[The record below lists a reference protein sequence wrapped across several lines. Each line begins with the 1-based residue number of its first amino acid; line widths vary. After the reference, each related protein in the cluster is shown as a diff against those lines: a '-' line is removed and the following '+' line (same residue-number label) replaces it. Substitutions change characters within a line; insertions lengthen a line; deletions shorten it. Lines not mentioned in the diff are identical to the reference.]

1 MTPPS
6 GGRRPL
12 AGRHV
17 VVGVSGS
24 IAAYKA
30 VTLVRRL
37 IDAGATVDVAMTHSA
52 TQFVGPLTFAT
63 LTQRPVLDDALQ
75 LDPLGRIAHVEV
87 ALAADVV
94 VLAPATVHLIGQLA
108 AGLAPD
114 AVTAIVA
121 ASRAPIVVAPAMD
134 AGMWAHP
141 ATQRNVETLRGFGY
155 RVIEPGV
162 GALAS
167 GLSGQGRLAEPE
179 EIAAAV
185 ERLLARGGRLDGL
198 RVVVTAGGT
207 QEPIDAVRFIGNR
220 STGRMGVALAET
232 ARDRGADVVLI
243 AGAMSVAPP
252 RGIRVVEATT
262 TTAMREEVLAAAPQ
276 SDVLV
281 MAAAVADF
289 APARRRADKIK
300 RGEASIGIELVPN
313 PDIVAEVGGF
323 PAEGRPF
330 IVGFAAETDD
340 LIARAQAKL
349 REKRLDLII
358 ANPVGGVDSAIGAE
372 VNRVSVIAPEGEI
385 AAWPSLPK
393 RQVAERLWDLIG
405 DRYVDRREG
414 DRRGEGEPLGAA
426 EEG

>member
-1 MTPPS
+1 MTTPS
-6 GGRRPL
+6 ARRRPL
-12 AGRHV
+12 AGRHL

-24 IAAYKA
+24 IGGYRA

-37 IDAGATVDVAMTHSA
+37 LDAGATVDVAMTHSA
-52 TQFVGPLTFAT
+52 TQFVGPLTFAS
-63 LTQRPVLDDALQ
+63 LTQRPVLEDALQ
-75 LDPLGRIAHVEV
+75 LDRHARIAHVEV
-87 ALAADVV
+87 ALAADAV

-108 AGLAPD
+108 AGLAAD
-114 AVTAIVA
+114 ALTAIVA
-121 ASRAPIVVAPAMD
+121 ASRAPILVAPAMD

-141 ATQRNVETLRGFGY
+141 ATQRNVEILRGFGY

-162 GALAS
+162 GPLAS

-185 ERLLARGGRLDGL
+185 ERLLARGGSLEGL
-198 RVVVTAGGT
+198 RVLVTAGGT

-220 STGRMGVALAET
+220 STGKMGVALAE
-232 ARDRGADVVLI
+232 AAHDRGADVTLI
-243 AGAMSVAPP
+243 AGAMSVGPP

-262 TTAMREEVLAAAPQ
+262 AAAMREEILAAAAD

-289 APARRRADKIK
+289 APARRRTDKIK
-300 RGEASIGIELVPN
+300 RREGGIGIELVPN
-313 PDIVAEVGGF
+313 PDIVAEVGGL
-323 PAEGRPF
+323 PAEDRPF

-340 LIARAQAKL
+340 LVARAETKL
-349 REKRLDLII
+349 REKRLDLIV
-358 ANPVGGVDSAIGAE
+358 ANPVGGHDSAIGAE
-372 VNRVSVIAPEGEI
+372 VNRVTVIGPEGEI

-405 DRYVDRREG
+405 DRYAG
-414 DRRGEGEPLGAA
+414 RRGSDPRGAGERLGAA
-426 EEG
+426 KEG